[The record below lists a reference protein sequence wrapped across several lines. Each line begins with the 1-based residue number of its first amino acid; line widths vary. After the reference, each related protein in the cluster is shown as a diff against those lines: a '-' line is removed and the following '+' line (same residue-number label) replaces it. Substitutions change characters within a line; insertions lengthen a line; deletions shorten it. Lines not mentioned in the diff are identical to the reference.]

1 MCLSHLLPQ
10 LMHGPDSVNTTF
22 HATPAQAL
30 RMHRALRSRHSLA
43 MHFATFAGS
52 DIEAFDPIVAL
63 DQAKR
68 EMALGTGPQASEA
81 ETRRVDGR
89 EGETEPAGTVG
100 NWIGTD
106 AGPQVLVSEAEARRA
121 DGEVR
126 ETERPVTVGNWW
138 MEGGMGVIDVGET
151 AVVPVG
157 GENPQ
162 GIRRDNLTGAAE

>member
-1 MCLSHLLPQ
+1 
-10 LMHGPDSVNTTF
+10 MHGPDSVNTAF

-30 RMHRALRSRHSLA
+30 RMHCALRSRHSIA

-63 DQAKR
+63 EQAKC
-68 EMALGTGPQASEA
+68 EMARGTGPPASEA
-81 ETRRVDGR
+81 ETRRVDGM
-89 EGETEPAGTVG
+89 ESEIELAGSVG
-100 NWIGTD
+100 KWSRR
-106 AGPQVLVSEAEARRA
+106 GPDPQASEAEPWRV

-126 ETERPVTVGNWW
+126 ETEGPVIVGNWW

-151 AVVPVG
+151 AVVAV

-162 GIRRDNLTGAAE
+162 GIRWDNLTPVAG